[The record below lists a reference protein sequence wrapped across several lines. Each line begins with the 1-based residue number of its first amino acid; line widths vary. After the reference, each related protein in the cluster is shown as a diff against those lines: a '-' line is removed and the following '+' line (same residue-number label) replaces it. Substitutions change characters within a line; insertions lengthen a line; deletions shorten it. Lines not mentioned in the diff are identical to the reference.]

1 MKPFIVFCII
11 LLTLMACK
19 RQKSEEAV
27 SPSDLYELSSTEK
40 MKSFALDSETRYNG
54 FYLYVFEDGGKEYLS
69 FLNYRTNQL
78 LFYDV
83 RTCDFLFKVDL
94 DSEGPNGVTTLSGY
108 YIQDFNNIYV
118 SSYAYPGLMKVDT
131 NKCIVQKIPYGK
143 TDEGYQVVPSYTP
156 SSHPYVPP
164 VQIGDKL
171 YITQTMANHIYPSEK
186 TPVSVA
192 IDTVSKECCL
202 LPFTYGDVFTKEQM
216 ENAQSACSRI
226 WDGKHFIYSFQM
238 SPDVFVTT
246 EDHQQVKR
254 VHIPSKYIEAI
265 SFNPLPRDQKKGPK
279 ASLEVARYGDLVYD
293 PYRKVYYRF
302 AYPAVELADE
312 VDWLGRAVY
321 GRKKCSIIILDEDF
335 SIKGETLLPEEVYNT
350 YVYFINKD
358 GLYISKD
365 YQMNYD
371 QSEDFMTFELF
382 DLNTH

>member
-1 MKPFIVFCII
+1 M
-11 LLTLMACK
+11 
-19 RQKSEEAV
+19 
-27 SPSDLYELSSTEK
+27 
-40 MKSFALDSETRYNG
+40 N
-54 FYLYVFEDGGKEYLS
+54 
-69 FLNYRTNQL
+69 
-78 LFYDV
+78 
-83 RTCDFLFKVDL
+83 
-94 DSEGPNGVTTLSGY
+94 
-108 YIQDFNNIYV
+108 
-118 SSYAYPGLMKVDT
+118 
-131 NKCIVQKIPYGK
+131 
-143 TDEGYQVVPSYTP
+143 
-156 SSHPYVPP
+156 
-164 VQIGDKL
+164 
-171 YITQTMANHIYPSEK
+171 
-186 TPVSVA
+186 
-192 IDTVSKECCL
+192 
-202 LPFTYGDVFTKEQM
+202 
-216 ENAQSACSRI
+216 
-226 WDGKHFIYSFQM
+226 
-238 SPDVFVTT
+238 PDVFVTT
-246 EDHQQVKR
+246 EDHEQVKR
-254 VHIPSKYIEAI
+254 VHVPSKYIEAI